1 MLDLRHKKLTVWN
14 ESVQLIKLIYFITN
28 NFPKNEQYGLVN
40 QMRRAAISVA
50 SNLSEGTARK
60 SKTER
65 VRFYE
70 IARASLVELDTQ
82 IEISIELGY
91 IERVKSS
98 ELCEKLN
105 YVFALLSR
113 FITVQ

>member
-28 NFPKNEQYGLVN
+28 NFPKNERYGLVN

-60 SKTER
+60 SKNR
-65 VRFYE
+65 
-70 IARASLVELDTQ
+70 
-82 IEISIELGY
+82 
-91 IERVKSS
+91 KSTI
-98 ELCEKLN
+98 L
-105 YVFALLSR
+105 
-113 FITVQ
+113 